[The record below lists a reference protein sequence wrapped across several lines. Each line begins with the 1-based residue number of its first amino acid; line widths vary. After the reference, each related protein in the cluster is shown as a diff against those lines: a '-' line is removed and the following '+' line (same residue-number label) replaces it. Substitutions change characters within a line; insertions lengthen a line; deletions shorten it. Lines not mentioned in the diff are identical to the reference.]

1 MWEMTENKL
10 SGIISKYQMPEGR
23 YSIEQ
28 EGSFGRGEFFWI
40 IKNQSTNQR
49 YLLMNTYSHHGVE
62 DEVEYYREEGF
73 DNLEAIPRK
82 IETLENASDAD
93 DEISKYLFGMYS
105 IFEIKS

>member
-23 YSIEQ
+23 YSVEQ
-28 EGSFGRGEFFWI
+28 EGSFGESEFFWV
-40 IKNQSTNQR
+40 IKNQLTNQK

-73 DNLEAIPRK
+73 ENLEAIPRK
-82 IETLENASDAD
+82 IETLENTSDAD
-93 DEISKYLFGMYS
+93 DEIFKYLFGLYS

>member
-23 YSIEQ
+23 YSVEQ
-28 EGSFGRGEFFWI
+28 EGSFGESEFFWV
-40 IKNQSTNQR
+40 IKNQLTNQK

-73 DNLEAIPRK
+73 DNLEAIQRK

>member
-1 MWEMTENKL
+1 MQMTENEL
-10 SGIISKYQMPEGR
+10 SEVISRFQMPQGR
-23 YSIEQ
+23 YLIEQ

-40 IKNQSTNQR
+40 IKNQSTNQK

-62 DEVEYYREEGF
+62 AELEYYREEGF
-73 DNLEAIPRK
+73 ENLEAIPRR
-82 IETLENASDAD
+82 IETLEIPSDAE

>member
-1 MWEMTENKL
+1 MQMSESEL
-10 SGIISKYQMPEGR
+10 SEVVSKYQMPEGR
-23 YSIEQ
+23 YLIER
-28 EGSFGRGEFFWI
+28 EGSFGESEFFWV
-40 IKNQSTNQR
+40 IKNQLTNQK